1 MLYSS
6 PTRPPVVES
15 THEIGVA
22 LGYRLVVVVYQ
33 QSVGLL
39 IRAGDLQVLFKPRY
53 NLIGYK
59 KNIKKASGVQAQS
72 LKVRRLAT
80 HPRRV
85 YKLLLLSA
93 NVN

>member
-33 QSVGLL
+33 QSVVLL

-53 NLIGYK
+53 NLIERHFTNVVREMSPRIEVYLVNAFGEQAR
-59 KNIKKASGVQAQS
+59 KAP
-72 LKVRRLAT
+72 LR
-80 HPRRV
+80 
-85 YKLLLLSA
+85 
-93 NVN
+93 